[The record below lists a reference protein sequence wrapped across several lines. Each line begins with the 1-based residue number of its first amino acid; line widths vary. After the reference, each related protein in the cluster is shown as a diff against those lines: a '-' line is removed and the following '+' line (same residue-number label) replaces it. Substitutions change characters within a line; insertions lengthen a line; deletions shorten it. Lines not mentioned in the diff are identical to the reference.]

1 MYSFFFYKRRHPE
14 YDLDHFRTL
23 IGSVHL
29 IQVLTLFFQQLLLF
43 VSILYVGHI
52 SGHSLELDSAGELT
66 NESST
71 NHDHALLKTYLP
83 H

>member
-1 MYSFFFYKRRHPE
+1 MYRFFFIKGGTLSVILY
-14 YDLDHFRTL
+14 HFRTL
-23 IGSVHL
+23 IDSVHL

-71 NHDHALLKTYLP
+71 NHDHF
-83 H
+83 